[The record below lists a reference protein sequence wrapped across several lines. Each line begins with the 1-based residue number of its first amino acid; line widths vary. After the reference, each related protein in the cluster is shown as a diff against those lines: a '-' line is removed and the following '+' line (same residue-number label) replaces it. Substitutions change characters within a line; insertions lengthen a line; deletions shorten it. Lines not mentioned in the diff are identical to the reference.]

1 MRALPNEQNA
11 NMKSV
16 SVTACEPSILFVLIN
31 VEQPLN
37 LRHFLFSDNIRP
49 RQIEAL
55 VECCV
60 VMVFVLTDDLPVFCV
75 RDVINSKL
83 LLPNFLRPF
92 AATLTQFVLN
102 FVWLAETVRNHPAA
116 QKCRDNAS

>member
-1 MRALPNEQNA
+1 MRAPPNEHNA

-16 SVTACEPSILFVLIN
+16 SVTACEPSVLVVVIN

-37 LRHFLFSDNIRP
+37 LCHFLFSDDIRP

-55 VECCV
+55 VECWV
-60 VMVFVLTDDLPVFCV
+60 VMGFVLTDDLPVFCV

-83 LLPNFLRPF
+83 FLPNLLCPF
-92 AATLTQFVLN
+92 AATLTQ
-102 FVWLAETVRNHPAA
+102 E
-116 QKCRDNAS
+116 ASRPHSRSGAHHRR

>member
-1 MRALPNEQNA
+1 MRAFNEHNA

-16 SVTACEPSILFVLIN
+16 SVTASEPSVLFVLIN

-37 LRHFLFSDNIRP
+37 LCHFLFSDNIRP
-49 RQIEAL
+49 RQIEAF

-60 VMVFVLTDDLPVFCV
+60 VMGFVLTDDLPVFCV

-83 LLPNFLRPF
+83 FLPNFLRPF
-92 AATLTQFVLN
+92 AATLTHFVLN
-102 FVWLAETVRNHPAA
+102 FAWLADPLCHHPAP
-116 QKCRDNAS
+116 QNSRSNPR